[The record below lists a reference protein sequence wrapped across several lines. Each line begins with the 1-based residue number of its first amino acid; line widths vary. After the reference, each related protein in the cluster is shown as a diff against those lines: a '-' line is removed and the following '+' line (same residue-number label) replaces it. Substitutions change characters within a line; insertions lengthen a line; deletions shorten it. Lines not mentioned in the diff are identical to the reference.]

1 MGHAGRRRATGRAT
15 GRAGWRARW
24 VATAVAGLL
33 LAGILAGIGVVA
45 PGPVGAEP
53 GRPRAVDLTGVSST
67 AWDINDRGVV
77 VGWFVPEGTDQA
89 HAFRWSAR
97 RGLTDLG
104 PGSAKA
110 INEAGVVVGTR
121 TDADGIGRATRWT
134 AAGVAQDL
142 GVEGWSWANDI
153 NDHGT
158 IVGYQS
164 LPDGDIRGF
173 VIEPGA
179 APELLAHPAELGGL
193 SDVAVAVNER
203 GAIAGYSND
212 ETSGWPLPVLW
223 QGRRHTPAVV
233 PGRRD
238 NYDVTGINERGTIV
252 GSTLDGELGYQAVTW
267 VGRDHREV
275 DVGPSGVHSLGRAL
289 NDEGQVV
296 GIRYLA
302 GDAFRWDPRTGRTT
316 ILTGLTDV
324 RNEALA
330 VNNQGTVVGYSTL
343 ADGTQHATLF
353 APR

>member
-1 MGHAGRRRATGRAT
+1 L
-15 GRAGWRARW
+15 

-33 LAGILAGIGVVA
+33 VAGIGVVA
-45 PGPVGAEP
+45 PGPAGADVAAGSSVGAP
-53 GRPRAVDLTGVSST
+53 QGRPRAVDLTGVEST
-67 AWDINDRGVV
+67 AWDVNDRGVV
-77 VGWFVPEGTDQA
+77 VGWYRPDGSGEG

-110 INEAGVVVGTR
+110 VNEAGVVVGTR
-121 TDADGIGRATRWT
+121 TGADGLPRATRWT
-134 AAGVAQDL
+134 AAGLAQDL
-142 GVEGWSWANDI
+142 GVEGYSWANDV

-158 IVGYQS
+158 IVGYTS
-164 LPDGDIRGF
+164 LPDGGIRGF
-173 VIEPGA
+173 VVEPGA
-179 APELLAHPAELGGL
+179 GPQFLAPPAEVVSGGDL
-193 SDVAVAVNER
+193 AIALNDR
-203 GAIAGYSND
+203 GAIVGYTYD
-212 ETSGWPLPVLW
+212 LVSGWPRPVLW

-275 DVGPSGVHSLGRAL
+275 DVGPSRVHSLGRAV

-302 GDAFRWDPRTGRTT
+302 GDAFLWDPRTGRTT

-324 RNEALA
+324 RDEALA
-330 VNNQGTVVGYSTL
+330 INDRGMAVGYSTL
-343 ADGTQHATLF
+343 ADGGLRATLF